1 MRACIAL
8 VPEQLQCQPRERAER
23 VRRSRAVT
31 EHSGLPTAR
40 CGGCN
45 RALAVAAAERS
56 CAVPS
61 AARALL
67 CRPHMWISNKRLCR
81 DQRGQ
86 ILIEYLAVMFIVG
99 LGLVAV
105 VGPEVGPRVVTEYA
119 RRIALLYSTYP

>member
-1 MRACIAL
+1 
-8 VPEQLQCQPRERAER
+8 
-23 VRRSRAVT
+23 
-31 EHSGLPTAR
+31 
-40 CGGCN
+40 
-45 RALAVAAAERS
+45 
-56 CAVPS
+56 
-61 AARALL
+61 
-67 CRPHMWISNKRLCR
+67 MWISNKRLCR